1 MLELLLRQDANAD
14 SKASVGLL
22 ALLSDILDALVLRAL
37 LVLLALPVDLR
48 ALLLLT
54 HSSSPLTFWE
64 NALAEGA
71 KKIRSQPR
79 GFRVRAAPAN

>member
-14 SKASVGLL
+14 SKASFGLL

-48 ALLLLT
+48 ALLLLL
-54 HSSSPLTFWE
+54 PL
-64 NALAEGA
+64 LL
-71 KKIRSQPR
+71 PH
-79 GFRVRAAPAN
+79 